1 MLLGIPSLMEFSQNE
16 DLFRFCAENGFAF
29 AEMNMTFPWFQAGE
43 VDVQHLRSLQKEYG
57 IDLTIHFHDRFD
69 PFEFSPEMRKGSF
82 ENAEFAMMM
91 ARELQAMCLNMHL
104 MPGTYS
110 SINSKKTYL
119 YEKCSDHYM
128 ELVKAFAEFAE
139 EKLAGTD
146 TLVCIENTSG
156 FLPFQKRAIEE
167 LLKSPR
173 FALTFDIGHSFK
185 AGGEDEKFILAHAD
199 RLRHFHIHDCSLKAN
214 HLALGEGGLDTLRYL
229 KMADE
234 KDCTVVI
241 EVKES
246 SALLHSK
253 NYLINH
259 GVW

>member
-57 IDLTIHFHDRFD
+57 IGLTIHFHDRFD

-110 SINSKKTYL
+110 LFPVPCCRLPQSHTASKIFSKTL
-119 YEKCSDHYM
+119 
-128 ELVKAFAEFAE
+128 
-139 EKLAGTD
+139 
-146 TLVCIENTSG
+146 
-156 FLPFQKRAIEE
+156 
-167 LLKSPR
+167 
-173 FALTFDIGHSFK
+173 
-185 AGGEDEKFILAHAD
+185 
-199 RLRHFHIHDCSLKAN
+199 
-214 HLALGEGGLDTLRYL
+214 
-229 KMADE
+229 
-234 KDCTVVI
+234 
-241 EVKES
+241 
-246 SALLHSK
+246 
-253 NYLINH
+253 
-259 GVW
+259 